1 MASVILTLDGEIV
14 QEHHLSQARTTIG
27 RRPYHDIVIDNLAV
41 SGDHAIIIRTPDG
54 WVIEDCGSTNGTLYQ
69 GEPITRRVLK
79 DGDLFQIG
87 RYKLRFV
94 AGPATPAMKQ
104 LEKTLVMRSP
114 FAGKTLA
121 QLKGEA
127 PSADA
132 PTETFPTTLAPELSP
147 RAHGGVVTV
156 TGREAA
162 AHPAVLKVLSG
173 PQAGQKIPLD
183 KPLLS
188 LGKPGVAVALI
199 TRKASGYFLAHVDG
213 KRRPL
218 VNGHAIN
225 DKPCPLNH
233 HDLIELGPIKMQF
246 CLLY

>member
-1 MASVILTLDGEIV
+1 MASIVLTLDGEIV
-14 QEHHLSQARTTIG
+14 GEHTLTQARTTIG

-41 SGDHAIIIRTPDG
+41 SGDHAVIIRTPNG
-54 WVIEDCGSTNGTLYQ
+54 WVIEDSGSTNGTLCR
-69 GEPITRRVLK
+69 GEPITRHVLK
-79 DGDLFQIG
+79 DGDLLEIG
-87 RYKLRFV
+87 RYRLRFV
-94 AGPATPAMKQ
+94 AGPKPPAVQQ
-104 LEKTLVMRSP
+104 LEKTVVMKSP

-127 PSADA
+127 PALDA
-132 PTETFPTTLAPELSP
+132 ATERFPTTLAPALSP

-162 AHPAVLKVLSG
+162 SHPAVLKVLSG
-173 PQAGQKIPLD
+173 PQAGREIPLN

-199 TRKASGYFLAHVDG
+199 TRKPLGWFLAHVEG
-213 KRRPL
+213 PRHPL
-218 VNGHAIN
+218 VNGNPIN

-233 HDLIELGPIKMQF
+233 QDLIELGPVKLQF
-246 CLLY
+246 CLR